1 MVLDQRFEDIAME
14 IIANAGA
21 ARGAA
26 FNALTAAKNGN
37 FEQAKEL
44 MNDSENYSRKAHTSH
59 SELLTMYTKGE
70 IEHSDFLLSHAQD
83 HFMCAELARDLI
95 SEIIELREYVER
107 K

>member
-1 MVLDQRFEDIAME
+1 MVLDQRFVDIAME

-26 FNALTAAKNGN
+26 FDALASAKDGN
-37 FEQAKEL
+37 FARAKEL
-44 MNDSENYSRKAHTSH
+44 MASSESYSRKAHTTH
-59 SELLTMYTKGE
+59 TELLTMYSKGE
-70 IEHSDFLLSHAQD
+70 LEHSDFLISHAQD
-83 HFMCAELARDLI
+83 HLMCAELARDLI